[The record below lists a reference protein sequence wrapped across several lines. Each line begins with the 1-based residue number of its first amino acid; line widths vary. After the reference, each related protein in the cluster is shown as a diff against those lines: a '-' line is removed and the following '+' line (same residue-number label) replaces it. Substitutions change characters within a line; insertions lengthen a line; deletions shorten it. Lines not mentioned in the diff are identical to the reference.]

1 MFLAKVGQATAYQM
15 LTIRVA
21 WTVFLSFSILFALFV
36 HIRLE
41 KQLENKALQDQ
52 ENRKETIIS
61 NEDSTKC
68 VWPELRLQSPAGPKV
83 ALASP
88 PGSGNTWV
96 RHLIQLATGY
106 LTGSSYVDEELRNT
120 GFPGEGIANG
130 SAVVVKIHSPSE

>member
-1 MFLAKVGQATAYQM
+1 M

-21 WTVFLSFSILFALFV
+21 WTFFLSFSILFALFI
-36 HIRLE
+36 HMRLE
-41 KQLENKALQDQ
+41 KQLQNKALQED
-52 ENRKETIIS
+52 EKKDEGKTVIS
-61 NEDSTKC
+61 KC
-68 VWPELRLQSPAGPKV
+68 FWPELRLQRPAGQKV

-106 LTGSSYVDEELRNT
+106 LTGSSYVDDELLNT

-130 SAVVVKIHSPSE
+130 SVVVIKIHSPSE